1 MNETINIA
9 INTIFKRNPNLPI
22 NRTDLKMLFSF
33 ATTQSHFL
41 FNDFIY
47 DQMDGVTM
55 GSPLAPILANLFMGH
70 HEKSWLENYK
80 DSKILIYRR
89 YVDDIFCAF
98 DNEHNVMLFF
108 DFISAQHP
116 NIKFTH
122 EKQLSGEL
130 PIPDVLVDNSSNVC
144 VTSVFHKKTY
154 TGLLTN
160 FFSFTPL
167 NYKTGLIRALV
178 DRTFKINNTN
188 AGLNKDLNKLSE
200 IFKRNCFPS
209 HFIDKITKQY
219 LRTPRQNPN
228 KNVSNNTENTNIHYL
243 KLPYIGN
250 YSRLTQIKI
259 RQLCKRFCKDLNIK
273 LVFSTFK
280 IKTFFSFKDPIPTAL
295 KSFVVY
301 EFTCAGCNSRY
312 IGETSRH
319 FSTRINEHTLTDRNS
334 HVFKHLNNSTNCK
347 NHYTPNCFK
356 ILDSAKTT
364 YTLKLKEAIHSQN
377 RKPELNTQIQ
387 HIVSRRRHFRT
398 TTTLLGHVIPEYRD
412 PKYIL

>member
-1 MNETINIA
+1 
-9 INTIFKRNPNLPI
+9 
-22 NRTDLKMLFSF
+22 MLFSF

-41 FNDFIY
+41 FNGFIY
-47 DQMDGVTM
+47 YQIDGVAV

-89 YVDDIFCAF
+89 YVDDIFCLF
-98 DNEHNVMLFF
+98 DNEHDAMLFF
-108 DFISAQHP
+108 DYINAQHP

-122 EKQLSGEL
+122 EKQLNGKL
-130 PIPDVLVDNSSNVC
+130 PFLDVLVDNSSNVC

-167 NYKTGLIRALV
+167 NYKTGLIRTLV
-178 DRTFKINNTN
+178 HRTFKINNTN

-209 HFIDKITKQY
+209 HFIDKISEQY
-219 LRTPRQNPN
+219 LKTPRQNSN

-243 KLPYIGN
+243 KLSYIGN
-250 YSRLTQIKI
+250 YFRLTPIKI
-259 RQLCKRFCKDLNIK
+259 RQLYKRFCKDLSIK
-273 LVFSTFK
+273 LMFYTFK

-301 EFTCAGCNSRY
+301 EFTCSGCNSRY
-312 IGETSRH
+312 FGETSRH
-319 FSTRINEHTLTDRNS
+319 FSTRIKEHTLTDRSS
-334 HVFKHLNNSTNCK
+334 HVFKHFNNSTNCK
-347 NHYTPNCFK
+347 NH
-356 ILDSAKTT
+356 
-364 YTLKLKEAIHSQN
+364 
-377 RKPELNTQIQ
+377 
-387 HIVSRRRHFRT
+387 
-398 TTTLLGHVIPEYRD
+398 
-412 PKYIL
+412 